1 MSPKILLTKAITLE
15 IGNLEKEPVVT
26 DYHLGK
32 LIYNLYSSGHY
43 GKLRVAVK
51 LDTPPS
57 GTLSRAINTLTS
69 IGVLVP
75 NKSFPHGTVFNVL
88 GKKNPPH
95 EDIICTI
102 DPFSYIS
109 HFSAMDYYGLTD
121 RIPKTIFLSS
131 PIPNKW
137 TSFARERMEKDLGEN
152 LQDYMDCHLPKLR
165 RIRFKKI
172 GSRHVHIYLTK
183 RLGAAKPV
191 KDRMFRISTIGRTF
205 LDMLQDPDLC
215 GGMHHV
221 VDVYR
226 DNAEQYLPAILN
238 EINTNGTQID
248 KVRAGYILERVCGI
262 RKDII
267 DSWKKFAQRGG
278 SRKIDPSGEYS
289 PVFDEEWC
297 LSLNIKV
304 QDIGAD

>member
-1 MSPKILLTKAITLE
+1 MSQKISLIKALTLE

-26 DYHLGK
+26 DYRLGIF
-32 LIYNLYSSGHY
+32 LYNIYSSGHY
-43 GKLRVAVK
+43 GKLRVPWRSDV
-51 LDTPPS
+51 PS
-57 GTLSRAINTLTS
+57 RTLSNKINMLTS
-69 IGVLVP
+69 RGILVS
-75 NKSFPHGTVFNVL
+75 NKSFPIGTVFNIL
-88 GKKNPPH
+88 GKKNPSH

-131 PIPNKW
+131 PIPNEW
-137 TSFARERMEKDLGEN
+137 TNLARERMNKDLGEN
-152 LQDYMDCHLPKLR
+152 CLDYMDCHLPKLR
-165 RIRFKKI
+165 RVRFKKI
-172 GSRHVHIYLTK
+172 GTQHVYICLTK
-183 RLGAAKPV
+183 HFGSPKPV
-191 KDRMFRISTIGRTF
+191 KGRMLRISTIGRTF
-205 LDMLQDPDLC
+205 LDMLQRPDLC

-221 VDVYR
+221 VDVFR
-226 DNAEQYLPAILN
+226 DNAGQYLPLILD
-238 EINTNGTQID
+238 EINTNGTPID
-248 KVRAGYILERVCGI
+248 KVRAGYILEKVCDI

-278 SRKIDPSGEYS
+278 SRKIDPSREYS

-304 QDIGAD
+304 QGLGAN